1 MGNMKNKPVH
11 SWQESFRVY
20 NQPRVR
26 SMLFLG
32 ISAGIPL
39 LLIFSSLSWWL
50 IEAGIE
56 RATVTY
62 FSWAALAY
70 SFKFIWSP
78 LVDRLPIPFLNTR
91 LGRRRSWLL
100 VAQIA
105 VVISIIWMAFSNP
118 EHGIGFMAIGAVL
131 LGFSSAT
138 QDIVIDAFRIESAEK
153 EYQAAMSAM
162 YIAGYRIGMLLSG
175 AGALYIASLFSG
187 DGGYDYI
194 AWKYT
199 YISMSTF
206 MLIGIVTTL
215 IISEPEV
222 SKKQQVNLHSNEDYI
237 RFISLF
243 SIVTGTFVLSF
254 VYLNPSNIFTSYIQQ
269 VFGVSGP
276 VIAFIGGFF
285 RLLVAVA
292 MAALAGN
299 ILGKLGVVNP
309 KMVRET
315 YIEPAADFF
324 KRYHRLAIIVLML
337 IALYRISDI
346 VLGVMSNV
354 FYKEMGFTKAE
365 VAKYAVALGLIMTL
379 IGGFLG
385 GILTARFGVL
395 RILLIGAVL
404 AAITN
409 LLFMILAG
417 LGNDLSWLMIVVISD
432 NLSAGLASAAFI
444 AYLSSLTNISF
455 TAVQYAIFS
464 SLMTL
469 IPKMIG
475 GYSGGMVDE
484 IGYQNFFLTTALM
497 GIPSILLV
505 VFIMYRKRVG
515 DLK

>member
-1 MGNMKNKPVH
+1 MKVKPVH
-11 SWQESFRVY
+11 SWREACSVY
-20 NQPRVR
+20 TKARTI

-78 LVDRLPIPFLNTR
+78 LVDRLPIPVLNHV

-100 VAQIA
+100 AAQIS
-105 VVISIIWMAFSNP
+105 VVISILWIAFSNP
-118 EHGIGFMAIGAVL
+118 ENGIGMMAIGAVF

-138 QDIVIDAFRIESAEK
+138 QDIVIDALRIESAEK

-162 YIAGYRIGMLLSG
+162 YIAGYRLGMLLSG
-175 AGALYIASLFSG
+175 AGALYLASIFG
-187 DGGYDYI
+187 EDGVYQYA

-199 YISMSTF
+199 YITMSGF

-215 IISEPEV
+215 IIREPEANNEL
-222 SKKQQVNLHSNEDYI
+222 QEYLHSNEDYV
-237 RFISLF
+237 RFILLF
-243 SIVTGTFVLSF
+243 SVVTGAFVLSF
-254 VYLNPSNIFTSYIQQ
+254 VYLNPAHMLTSYIQQ
-269 VFGVSGP
+269 IFGASGP
-276 VIAFIGGFF
+276 LIAFIGGFF
-285 RLLVAVA
+285 RLLVAVSV
-292 MAALAGN
+292 AASSGYF
-299 ILGKLGVVNP
+299 LGKLGIINP
-309 KMVRET
+309 RMVRET
-315 YIEPAADFF
+315 YVEPAADFF
-324 KRYHRLAIIVLML
+324 KRYHRLAIMVLLL

-354 FYKEMGFTKAE
+354 FYKEIGFSKAD

-417 LGNDLSWLMIVVISD
+417 IGNDLSWLMIVVISD

-469 IPKMIG
+469 IPKTIG

-505 VFIMYRKRVG
+505 LFFMYRARVASQ
-515 DLK
+515 K